1 MQPIL
6 YDADGRI
13 VVDTE
18 GDIVS
23 WANGLPFTAVGA
35 LAVSSG
41 AVLTVQNGVPHDG
54 DGKVTVSE

>member
-23 WANGLPFTAVGA
+23 WANGLPFTADGA

-41 AVLTVQNGVPHDG
+41 AVLAVQNGVPHDG